1 MIMEVLSPFSGKLI
15 KILIEKGAKVNEDDE
30 AFVIEAMKME
40 TPIYAPCS
48 GTVKEIKVKENQD
61 VEADGVL
68 AIIE

>member
-1 MIMEVLSPFSGKLI
+1 MEILSPFSGKVIRIEI
-15 KILIEKGAKVNEDDE
+15 KKGAAVKEDDE

-61 VEADGVL
+61 VEADDVL
-68 AIIE
+68 AVIE